1 MTNKFIVG
9 VCLFILSN
17 TPSFAKVSDG
27 CSVGI
32 SKAWRFW
39 LKQPPPFEACC
50 VIHDKAYWKGGTSN
64 KRALADKNLYLCV
77 RKYDVVWASVM
88 LIGVKIGGQ
97 PFFPFDWNT
106 SEIDYSHEW
115 WYGRND

>member
-1 MTNKFIVG
+1 M
-9 VCLFILSN
+9 CLFILSN
-17 TPSFAKVSDG
+17 TPVFAKQSDG

-39 LKQPPPFEACC
+39 LKQAPPFEACC

-64 KRALADKNLYLCV
+64 KRALVDKNLYLCV

-97 PFFPFDWNT
+97 SFFPFDWNT